1 MPVKS
6 IQLIKICNIISTTDH
21 GTNHRCKLK
30 IELETLMLFIWWTLQ
45 EISTLTTTCNAL
57 DNGIRIAHEAT
68 VAESFICVGDM
79 YISSSCIIGKTTIIW
94 TINSNIL
101 SYSLLYPPLTF
112 VLTMSSFVG
121 FLFLITINTLLLLPL
136 LPRKGGSDTTTT
148 MNFPTH

>member
-112 VLTMSSFVG
+112 VLTTTSSFVG
-121 FLFLITINTLLLLPL
+121 FLFLITINTLLLLQVLQVIHFTIVPIM
-136 LPRKGGSDTTTT
+136 KT
-148 MNFPTH
+148 